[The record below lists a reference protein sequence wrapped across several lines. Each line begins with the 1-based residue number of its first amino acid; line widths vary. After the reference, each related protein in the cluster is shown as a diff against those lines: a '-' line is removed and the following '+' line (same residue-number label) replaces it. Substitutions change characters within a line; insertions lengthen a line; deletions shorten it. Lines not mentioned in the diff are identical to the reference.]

1 MVSIAS
7 LYPSRRLI
15 RRMVKGEIILEDTKH
30 DSQGKETFEVLH
42 HASECHHNTP
52 CSGKDTK
59 VMRWALEL
67 LKQDV
72 TRDFEYEVRDE
83 DCCSSRKVSIIASAK
98 LGHVKHKHAQTAR
111 TVLYCTPV
119 MFNSS
124 TIPSILALP
133 IFARSMWH
141 IRYKSANMG
150 TSRIS
155 I

>member
-1 MVSIAS
+1 MA
-7 LYPSRRLI
+7 
-15 RRMVKGEIILEDTKH
+15 KGENILEDTKH
-30 DSQGKETFEVLH
+30 NSQGKETFEVLH
-42 HASECHHNTP
+42 HASERHHNTP
-52 CSGKDTK
+52 CSREDTE
-59 VMRWALEL
+59 VVRWALEL

-72 TRDFEYEVRDE
+72 TRHFEYEIRDE
-83 DCCSSRKVSIIASAK
+83 DCCLGGKVSIIASAK
-98 LGHVKHKHAQTAR
+98 LGRSEHKHAQTAR